1 MKLDEILD
9 SLKIENP
16 TNEKPITHTLMDG
29 GKLHVPKDKLNSLY
43 KKIVKHGIEK
53 KKNVQLVER
62 MGEFHPLVVDID
74 IKYKGTI
81 NDRQYTDETV
91 YQIISF
97 LWAKLTDYIDLEDKS
112 NFGEIWIME
121 KDKPYPCTTNKQY
134 KSKDGIHIAFPKIII
149 AKKTYKKL
157 IHELKQE
164 KQIEKIFNDTC
175 TTTPDNEED
184 TLFDGCFTSWQPY
197 GCGKKNESYYKLTKV
212 FSIDEGDNPVQ
223 VDDDSFETYFSDNLT
238 ILKTM
243 SMCYREKETIQ
254 YLPPLQKIVDKGLKN
269 LTSSNTSGFV
279 MVNNND
285 IYGQVPCYVDNN
297 NIINPYKIVE
307 EEELKLIQGLVTCLS
322 QERASDYSKWLS
334 VGLCLHNLNNDK
346 LLPDWKKFS
355 SQDESYDEHI
365 CDQKWNSFNNNHEG
379 SKLGMG
385 SLRWWAKNDDE
396 KEYNKVLRK
405 NLGSQIEKSIDKG
418 PEAHHLLALVIHKY
432 YENQFICVD
441 INDDWYF
448 FNGIRWKN
456 TKKANELKTRIHS
469 DIYNIYHE
477 YSKDY
482 KDKRESCEEGSRDYK
497 YYDDSHSRC
506 CDFQK
511 KLLQENYVNTI
522 IGALRHIFYKEDIM
536 EDFDSNLDLIGF
548 ENGIYD
554 LKSSVFRE
562 GRPEDYVTLST
573 KVSIPVS
580 KEDLPLEL
588 DDLVPKMESIPNYD
602 LLFEGMFSFISQ
614 IIPDEELRD
623 YAMRFI
629 SKCMSGENRD
639 EGFYIWTGSGGNGK
653 SKLNDLIK
661 LCLGQYAC
669 NLPVTVL
676 TQKRKAAGSANPEM
690 AITRGKRWVYLQE
703 PDVKETLNVGEMKE
717 ITGNDVIQARAL
729 YKEPFEFVPQFK
741 LIMMCNDLPKIPSN
755 DDGTWRR
762 LEAVPFMSRFVKV
775 EDVDESNHR
784 YLMEDV
790 KRKLPHWV
798 IPFLTVLFKEWRLY
812 DTEGIHI
819 PDIVKDKT
827 SSYRNEND
835 IVGQWITDQC
845 KQADN
850 ELCADGVTESAPSE
864 LKNLYKDF
872 KDWCEE
878 EEVSKDVI
886 PDKNKFKEALK
897 KWQSKSK
904 YGLKMGK
911 RKTDKKPNGCE
922 SAPKFNLVVV

>member
-29 GKLHVPKDKLNSLY
+29 GKLHVPKNKLNSLY
-43 KKIVKHGIEK
+43 KKIVKYGIK
-53 KKNVQLVER
+53 KNVNVQLVER
-62 MGEFHPLVVDID
+62 MGEYHPLVVDID
-74 IKYKGTI
+74 IKYTNEI

-97 LWAKLTDYIDLEDKS
+97 LWAKLTDYIDLKDKS

-121 KDKPYPCTTNKQY
+121 KDKPYPCSTNKKY
-134 KSKDGIHIAFPKIII
+134 KSKDGIHITFPKIII
-149 AKKTYKKL
+149 SKKTYKKL
-157 IHELKQE
+157 IHELKKE
-164 KQIEKIFNDTC
+164 KQIQSIFNDTC
-175 TTTPDNEED
+175 TITPDNEED

-212 FSIDEGDNPVQ
+212 FSIDEGDNPIQ
-223 VDDDSFETYFSDNLT
+223 VDEDSFETYFSDDLT

-243 SMCYREKETIQ
+243 SMCYHEKETIQ
-254 YLPPLQKIVDKGLKN
+254 YLPSLQSIVDKGLKN

-307 EEELKLIQGLVTCLS
+307 EEELKLIQGLVSCLS
-322 QERASDYSKWLS
+322 SERASDYSKWLS
-334 VGLCLHNLNNDK
+334 VGLCLHNLNNEK

-396 KEYNKVLRK
+396 KEYDKVLRE
-405 NLGSQIEKSIDKG
+405 NLGSQIKKSISHG
-418 PEAHHLLALVIHKY
+418 PDAHHLLALVIHKY

-448 FNGIRWKN
+448 FNGIRWKH
-456 TKKANELKTRIHS
+456 TKKANELKKRIHK
-469 DIYNIYHE
+469 DIYNLYHE

-554 LKSSVFRE
+554 LKSNVFRE

-588 DDLVPKMESIPNYD
+588 DQLVPKMESIPNYE
-602 LLFEGMFSFISQ
+602 LLFDGMFSFISQ

-629 SKCMSGENRD
+629 SKCLSGENRD

-676 TQKRKAAGSANPEM
+676 TQKRKASGAANPEM

-741 LIMMCNDLPKIPSN
+741 LIMMCNELPKIPSN

-762 LEAVPFMSRFVKV
+762 LEAVPFTSRFVKM

-812 DTEGIHI
+812 DVEGISI
-819 PDIVKDKT
+819 PDSVKDKT
-827 SSYRNEND
+827 SAYRNEND
-835 IVGQWITDQC
+835 IIGQWISAQC
-845 KQADN
+845 EPADH
-850 ELCADGVTESAPSE
+850 ELCADGVTETAPSE
-864 LKNLYKDF
+864 LKNLYIDF

-878 EEVSKDVI
+878 EEVTKDVV

-897 KWQSKSK
+897 RWQANSK
-904 YGLKMGK
+904 YGLKMG
-911 RKTDKKPNGCE
+911 RKKSDKQPNGCE
-922 SAPKFNLVVV
+922 SSPKFNLVVV